1 MGKALRVLQVNSADS
16 AGGAE
21 KVGFDLHKAYLERG
35 PEAWLVVGR
44 KQTREASVLGMSN
57 AAAGRQSWPI
67 ARRLARWVRTVRAD
81 SRGHES
87 FEHPATWRLLD
98 MPPARPDVLHLHNL
112 HGYYFDLRA
121 LPWLSGQVPTFLTMH
136 DPWLL
141 AGHCAHS
148 FDCERWRT
156 GCGQCPNLRI
166 YPAIRTDATAHNWT
180 VKRDIYR
187 GSRVYLATPSRWL
200 MDRVSAS
207 MLAPAVIEGR
217 VIPNGV
223 DLRHFHPAD
232 RAAARAAVGLPREA
246 KVLLFAANGIRKNPW
261 KDYRTMRAAVAAL
274 AERNEG
280 GELLFVALGET
291 APSERVGRAE
301 IRFVPF
307 QTDAARVVQYYQAAD
322 VYLHAAKVDTF
333 PNVVLESLACGIP
346 VVATAIGGI
355 PEQIVDGRTGFL
367 TPGGDWEAMAGSVER
382 LLKDESLRAQMG
394 AEAAAD
400 ARARFSLDR
409 QVDEYLGWYEHV
421 LAATGGAGAGS
432 DGRGAG

>member
-1 MGKALRVLQVNSADS
+1 MGKASCVLQVNSADS

-21 KVGFDLHKAYLERG
+21 KVGFDLHKAYLGRG
-35 PEAWLVVGR
+35 LQAWLAVGR
-44 KQTREASVLGMSN
+44 KHTRETSVLAMSN
-57 AAAGRQSWPI
+57 AAAGKGSWPI
-67 ARRLARWVRTVRAD
+67 ARRLARWLRTVRAD

-166 YPAIRTDATAHNWT
+166 YPAIRSDATAHNWT

-232 RAAARAAVGLPREA
+232 RAAARAAVGLPQDA
-246 KVLLFAANGIRKNPW
+246 KVLLFAANGIRANMW
-261 KDYRTMRAAVAAL
+261 KDYHTMRAAVAAL

-291 APSERVGRAE
+291 APSERIGRAE

-307 QTDAARVVQYYQAAD
+307 QTDAARVAQYYQAAD

-333 PNVVLESLACGIP
+333 PNVVLEALACGIP
-346 VVATAIGGI
+346 VVATAVGGI
-355 PEQIVDGRTGFL
+355 PEQINAGRTGFL
-367 TPGGDWEAMAGSVER
+367 SPAGDGEAMAVATGR
-382 LLKDESLRAQMG
+382 LLSDEGLRLRMG
-394 AEAAAD
+394 VEAAAD

-409 QVDEYLGWYEHV
+409 QVDEYLGWYERV
-421 LAATGGAGAGS
+421 LAAGGAGAAS